1 MEALAALA
9 SPATLASHATANT
22 IRGVRRLVQ
31 LARRRRLRRAALV
44 AIGASPYGLSHRRAR
59 LCLREGPCPV
69 RLSSEGS
76 WGCHRMERSS
86 WDRRRGPG
94 IGVQNHRGLVSGQ
107 ELLLQPRWAAGCPGA
122 SIILHPR
129 F

>member
-1 MEALAALA
+1 MEAVTALA

-22 IRGVRRLVQ
+22 RREVRRLVQ

-44 AIGASPYGLSHRRAR
+44 AIEASPYGLSHRRAR
-59 LCLREGPCPV
+59 LCLREGPCLV

-76 WGCHRMERSS
+76 WGCHRRERSS
-86 WDRRRGPG
+86 WDRRRVPG
-94 IGVQNHRGLVSGQ
+94 SGVQNHRGPVSGQ
-107 ELLLQPRWAAGCPGA
+107 ESLLQPRSAAGCPDA
-122 SIILHPR
+122 STILHPR

>member
-1 MEALAALA
+1 MEGVTTLAW
-9 SPATLASHATANT
+9 PATLAAHATANT
-22 IRGVRRLVQ
+22 RPEARRLVP
-31 LARRRRLRRAALV
+31 LARRRRLCHAARV
-44 AIGASPYGLSHRRAR
+44 AREASPYGLSHRRAR

-76 WGCHRMERSS
+76 WGCHRMERNS
-86 WDRRRGPG
+86 WDRRRGPD

-107 ELLLQPRWAAGCPGA
+107 ELLLQPRSAAGCPDA
-122 SIILHPR
+122 SIIHRPR